1 MKIGIV
7 GYFSDE
13 NLSNG
18 QQIRTQTICNAL
30 KISEGDVNVKIYN
43 YSHSKKKPLK
53 SVIKFLK
60 FCWDVDVVLLILA
73 HNAVR
78 FFVPMS
84 VTLRKF
90 FGIKVFYNVIG
101 GWLPELLVKHKVLLY
116 YVRKLD
122 GVFVQTATLQKQL
135 HELRIN
141 KVTIFPNFKYI
152 RIFKPSEINL
162 HAEKPYKLCFMSRIA
177 EEKGVSEMIVA
188 IEEINAEQVKY
199 HLDIYGS
206 VDESYKLEFESLIQ
220 SAPDYIRYM
229 GVSDYKK
236 TSEIF
241 KNYFLHIF
249 PTKSKTEGFPGSIL
263 DSFCAGVPVLAAK
276 WNSFSDVI
284 EEGFNGI
291 GFQFGDYDDFKN
303 TLEILYTN
311 PQVVYDMKL
320 NCLDTANKYRPDVVI
335 KLMTDV
341 IKREN
346 TNESEQKRPKNRKRV
361 QA

>member
-1 MKIGIV
+1 MIIGIV

-13 NLSNG
+13 NLTNG

-30 KISEGDVNVKIYN
+30 RMSEGDTKVKIYN
-43 YSHSKKKPLK
+43 YSHSKKKPLR
-53 SVIKFLK
+53 SFIEYLK
-60 FCWDVDVVLLILA
+60 FCRDVDVVLLILA

-78 FFVPMS
+78 VLVPMS
-84 VTLRKF
+84 VIIRKF
-90 FGIKVFYNVIG
+90 FGIKVYYNVIG

-116 YVRKLD
+116 YVRQLD

-135 HELRIN
+135 QDLRIN
-141 KVTIFPNFKYI
+141 NVTIFPNFKYI

-162 HAEKPYKLCFMSRIA
+162 CTKKPYKLCFMSRIA
-177 EEKGVSEMIVA
+177 EKKGVSEMIVA
-188 IEEINAEQVKY
+188 IEKINSEQVKY

-206 VDESYKLEFESLIQ
+206 VDESYKVEFERLIQ
-220 SAPDYIRYM
+220 AAPDYIRYM
-229 GVSDYKK
+229 GIADYKK

-303 TLEILYTN
+303 TLEMLYTN
-311 PQVVYDMKL
+311 PQVVYNMKL
-320 NCLDTANKYRPDVVI
+320 NCLNTANKYKPDVVI

-341 IKREN
+341 FKR
-346 TNESEQKRPKNRKRV
+346 KNV
-361 QA
+361 NGS